1 MISFCSTSKSFSTP
15 SKSNET
21 WSNSFSSENSL
32 FWCRLI
38 SFLLNRYFFWIDW
51 FYFLLSWYRFHIDW
65 FHFRRN
71 GFHLFLSCFCLLM
84 NHFVPL
90 LSRIRLPKQHNG
102 NPVLQEPVERW
113 LEINAPNIPIGYAL
127 FSRSWPNNNLNAKN
141 ISFRTE
147 RNFVTTGSSLP
158 VLFKHW
164 LQGIPAKRS
173 MGNPSYIFECHSWS
187 KYF

>member
-1 MISFCSTSKSFSTP
+1 MISFCCTSKSFSTL

-21 WSNSFSSENSL
+21 WSNSFSSENTL

-38 SFLLNRYFFWIDW
+38 SFSPESIFFLKDW

-71 GFHLFLSCFCLLM
+71 GFRLLLSRFCLLM

-102 NPVLQEPVERW
+102 NPLFQEPVERW

-127 FSRSWPNNNLNAKN
+127 FSRSWPNNNLNVKN
-141 ISFRTE
+141 ISIRTKL
-147 RNFVTTGSSLP
+147 NFVITGSSLP
-158 VLFKHW
+158 ALFKHW
-164 LQGIPAKRS
+164 LQGC
-173 MGNPSYIFECHSWS
+173 PSKKFHGKSILHFSV
-187 KYF
+187 